1 MSETRYSTREGKT
14 FIAVVVILCLVLVV
28 GAIWAINAFRDSSR
42 ATLEALSKDFNRL
55 EQAYTN
61 EIRNIDDKLIPY
73 KNSDSLRQVL
83 LMTRNDIRNEKSII
97 DKDVKENT
105 GQALE
110 RVGELQQK
118 KLDYSERLG
127 EVYSG
132 KDEYAIGEISSLKE
146 ELKKNRERI
155 EALLKQIQSYKNQLA
170 GMTKKYNLSAAEVA
184 KYKAEK
190 AKIDKLL
197 AEQQTSLAQLE
208 QIGEDRTRLR
218 ELLTQSEELI
228 QRQKEEIERLKGL
241 TRKAYNFTA
250 QYDFQNRRVILD
262 QTGKHK
268 GKIGKEIHL
277 EFEVGEGLF
286 EGNAQE
292 RIVYLTLYRNGKPYK
307 VVKRPIP
314 VLENGRTQAQIFVD
328 KNLEDGDYYFDLTY
342 KEESVMEQYKFRIR

>member
-1 MSETRYSTREGKT
+1 MSRYNTREGKT
-14 FIAVVVILCLVLVV
+14 FIAVVAILSLVLVV
-28 GAIWAINAFRDSSR
+28 GAIWATNAFKNSNKE
-42 ATLEALSKDFNRL
+42 TLEALYKDFNRL
-55 EQAYTN
+55 EQAYSN
-61 EIRNIDDKLIPY
+61 EIRNIDNELIPY
-73 KNSDSLRQVL
+73 QNADSLRQVL
-83 LMTRNDIRNEKSII
+83 LLTRNDIKVEKAQINATI
-97 DKDVKENT
+97 KEESDE
-105 GQALE
+105 ALA
-110 RVGELQQK
+110 RVSELQQK

-127 EVYSG
+127 QVYSG
-132 KDEYAIGEISSLKE
+132 KDEYAIGEISTLKE

-155 EALLKQIQSYKNQLA
+155 EALLKQIQSYKGQLA
-170 GMTKKYNLSAAEVA
+170 SMTKKYKLSAAEVA

-190 AKIDKLL
+190 AKLDKILS
-197 AEQQTSLAQLE
+197 EQQTSLAQLE
-208 QIGEDRTRLR
+208 QIGEDRTKLR

-250 QYDFQNRRVILD
+250 QYDFQKRRVILD

-268 GKIGKEIHL
+268 GKIGKEVHL

-286 EGNAQE
+286 EGDAQE

-342 KEESVMEQYKFRIR
+342 KEESVMDKYKFRIR

>member
-1 MSETRYSTREGKT
+1 MIIT
-14 FIAVVVILCLVLVV
+14 
-28 GAIWAINAFRDSSR
+28 DSV
-42 ATLEALSKDFNRL
+42 N
-55 EQAYTN
+55 
-61 EIRNIDDKLIPY
+61 
-73 KNSDSLRQVL
+73 V
-83 LMTRNDIRNEKSII
+83 
-97 DKDVKENT
+97 
-105 GQALE
+105 ALE
-110 RVGELQQK
+110 RMSELQQK

-127 EVYSG
+127 QVYSG
-132 KDEYAIGEISSLKE
+132 KDEYAIGEISQLKE

-155 EALLKQIQSYKNQLA
+155 ETLLKQIQSYKSQLA
-170 GMTKKYNLSAAEVA
+170 SMTKKYKLSAAEVA

-190 AKIDKLL
+190 AKLDKILS
-197 AEQQTSLAQLE
+197 EQQTSLSQLE
-208 QIGEDRTRLR
+208 QIGEDRTKLR

-250 QYDFQNRRVILD
+250 QYDFQKRRVILD
-262 QTGKHK
+262 ENGKHK
-268 GKIGKEIHL
+268 GKIGKEVHL

-286 EGNAQE
+286 EGDAQE

-342 KEESVMEQYKFRIR
+342 KEESIMDKYKFRIR

>member
-1 MSETRYSTREGKT
+1 MR
-14 FIAVVVILCLVLVV
+14 
-28 GAIWAINAFRDSSR
+28 AFERSSKE
-42 ATLEALSKDFNRL
+42 TLESLYKDFNRL
-55 EQAYTN
+55 EQAYSN
-61 EIRNIDDKLIPY
+61 EIRNIDNELIPY
-73 KNSDSLRQVL
+73 KNADSLRQVL
-83 LMTRNDIRNEKSII
+83 LRTRNDIKNEKNII
-97 DKDVKENT
+97 TETLDEKTDD
-105 GQALE
+105 ALT
-110 RVGELQQK
+110 RMSELQQK

-127 EVYSG
+127 KVYSG
-132 KDEYAIGEISSLKE
+132 KDEYAIGEISQLKE

-155 EALLKQIQSYKNQLA
+155 ETLLKEIQSYKNQLYS
-170 GMTKKYNLSAAEVA
+170 MTKKYKLSAAEVA

-190 AKIDKLL
+190 DKLDKIL
-197 AEQQTSLAQLE
+197 SEQQTSLAQLE
-208 QIGEDRTRLR
+208 QIGEDRTKLR
-218 ELLTQSEELI
+218 ELLSQSEELI

-262 QTGKHK
+262 ETGKHK
-268 GKIGKEIHL
+268 GKIGKEVHL

-286 EGNAQE
+286 EGNAKE

-342 KEESVMEQYKFRIR
+342 KEASVMDKYKFRIR

>member
-1 MSETRYSTREGKT
+1 MSRYNTREGKT
-14 FIAVVVILCLVLVV
+14 FIAVVIILSLFLVV
-28 GAIWAINAFRDSSR
+28 GAIWATTAFQNSSR
-42 ATLEALSKDFNRL
+42 ETLEALYKDFNRL
-55 EQAYTN
+55 EQAYSN
-61 EIRNIDDKLIPY
+61 EIRNIDKELIPY
-73 KNSDSLRQVL
+73 KNADSLRQVL
-83 LMTRNDIRNEKSII
+83 LLTRNDIKVEKSQISETP
-97 DKDVKENT
+97 DK
-105 GQALE
+105 ALA
-110 RVGELQQK
+110 RISELQKK

-127 EVYSG
+127 QVYSG
-132 KDEYAIGEISSLKE
+132 KDEYAIGEISELKE

-155 EALLKQIQSYKNQLA
+155 ETLLKQIQSYKGQLA
-170 GMTKKYNLSAAEVA
+170 GMTKKYKLSAAEVA

-190 AKIDKLL
+190 AKLDKILS
-197 AEQQTSLAQLE
+197 EQQTSLSQLD
-208 QIGEDRTRLR
+208 QIGEDRTKLR

-250 QYDFQNRRVILD
+250 QYDFQKRRVILD

-268 GKIGKEIHL
+268 GKIGKEVHL
-277 EFEVGEGLF
+277 EFEVGEGMF
-286 EGNAQE
+286 EGNAKE

-342 KEESVMEQYKFRIR
+342 KEESVMEKYKFRIR

>member
-1 MSETRYSTREGKT
+1 MSRYSTREGKT
-14 FIAVVVILCLVLVV
+14 FIIVVAILSIFLVV
-28 GAIWAINAFRDSSR
+28 GAVWATKAFQNSSR
-42 ATLEALSKDFNRL
+42 ETLEALYKDFNRL
-55 EQAYTN
+55 EQAYSN
-61 EIRNIDDKLIPY
+61 EIRNIDNELIPY
-73 KNSDSLRQVL
+73 KNADSLRQVL
-83 LMTRNDIRNEKSII
+83 LRTRNDIKNEKTVISE
-97 DKDVKENT
+97 DSD
-105 GQALE
+105 QALE
-110 RVGELQQK
+110 RMSELQQK

-127 EVYSG
+127 QVYSG
-132 KDEYAIGEISSLKE
+132 KDEYAIGEITQLKE

-155 EALLKQIQSYKNQLA
+155 ETLLKEIQSYKNQLA
-170 GMTKKYNLSAAEVA
+170 GMTKKYNLSASQVA
-184 KYKAEK
+184 KYKSEK
-190 AKIDKLL
+190 DKLDKLL
-197 AEQQTSLAQLE
+197 SEQQTSLAQLE
-208 QIGEDRTRLR
+208 QIGEDRTKLR

-268 GKIGKEIHL
+268 GKIGKEVHL

-286 EGNAQE
+286 EGDAKE

-342 KEESVMEQYKFRIR
+342 KEASVMDKYKFRIR

>member
-1 MSETRYSTREGKT
+1 MSRYNTREGKT
-14 FIAVVVILCLVLVV
+14 FIAVVAILSLVLVV
-28 GAIWAINAFRDSSR
+28 GAIWATNAFKNSNTE
-42 ATLEALSKDFNRL
+42 TLEALYKDFNRL
-55 EQAYTN
+55 EQAYSN
-61 EIRNIDDKLIPY
+61 EIRNIDNELIPY
-73 KNSDSLRQVL
+73 QNADSLRQVL
-83 LMTRNDIRNEKSII
+83 LLTRNDIKVEKSQISESR
-97 DKDVKENT
+97 DE
-105 GQALE
+105 ALA
-110 RVGELQQK
+110 RISELQQK

-127 EVYSG
+127 QVYSG
-132 KDEYAIGEISSLKE
+132 KDEYAIGEISTLKE
-146 ELKKNRERI
+146 ELKKNREYI
-155 EALLKQIQSYKNQLA
+155 AKLLKETQSYKSQLYS
-170 GMTKKYNLSAAEVA
+170 MTKKYKLSAAEVA

-190 AKIDKLL
+190 AKLDKILN
-197 AEQQTSLAQLE
+197 EQQTSLAQLE
-208 QIGEDRTRLR
+208 QIGEDRTKLR

-268 GKIGKEIHL
+268 GKIGKEVHL

-286 EGNAQE
+286 EGDAQE

-342 KEESVMEQYKFRIR
+342 KEESVMDQYKFRIR

>member
-1 MSETRYSTREGKT
+1 MSRYNTREGKT
-14 FIAVVVILCLVLVV
+14 FIAVVIILSLLLVV
-28 GAIWAINAFRDSSR
+28 GAIWATNAFRNSSR
-42 ATLEALSKDFNRL
+42 ETLEALYKDFNRL
-55 EQAYTN
+55 EQAYSN
-61 EIRNIDDKLIPY
+61 EIRNIDNELIPY
-73 KNSDSLRQVL
+73 QNADSLRQVL
-83 LMTRNDIRNEKSII
+83 LTTRNDIKYEKMII
-97 DKDVKENT
+97 TDSVNV
-105 GQALE
+105 ALE
-110 RVGELQQK
+110 RMSELQQK

-127 EVYSG
+127 QVYSG
-132 KDEYAIGEISSLKE
+132 KDEYAIGEISQLKE

-155 EALLKQIQSYKNQLA
+155 ETLLKQIQSYKSQLA
-170 GMTKKYNLSAAEVA
+170 SMTKKYKLSAAEVA

-190 AKIDKLL
+190 AKLDKILS
-197 AEQQTSLAQLE
+197 EQQTSLSQLE
-208 QIGEDRTRLR
+208 QIGEDRTKLR

-250 QYDFQNRRVILD
+250 QYDFQKRRVILD
-262 QTGKHK
+262 ENGKHK
-268 GKIGKEIHL
+268 GKIGKEVHL

-286 EGNAQE
+286 EGDAQE

-342 KEESVMEQYKFRIR
+342 KEESIMDKYKFRIR